1 MEPEENI
8 KDAVKELYAST
19 VKGEGIGSE
28 AQGLGFDPII
38 QSKSVGYSEDEL
50 GSVPEGTVM
59 GLGCSNPIHLAELRE
74 GEAVLDLGCGGGLD
88 AFLAANIVGAN
99 GTVIGL
105 DMTPEMVETAREN
118 GLKGGYRNVEFRLGE
133 IEHIPIDD
141 NSVDVVISNCVMNH
155 CQDKVKAFRE
165 VFRVLRPGGRI
176 CIADLVV
183 AGKFCEEAY
192 RDELWGAWLASALSK
207 EEYLAAIGHSGF
219 REIMVAAEGLF
230 GMSETD
236 DRLSGKII
244 SLQVTAHKSAG

>member
-1 MEPEENI
+1 MDPDENVT
-8 KDAVKELYAST
+8 DAVKDLYAST
-19 VKGEGIGSE
+19 VKGEGIGSKPHE
-28 AQGLGFDPII
+28 LGFDPII
-38 QSKSVGYSEDEL
+38 QLKSVGYSKDEL
-50 GSVPEGTVM
+50 GSVPAGTAM
-59 GLGCSNPIHLAELRE
+59 GLGCSNPIPLAELRE

-105 DMTPEMVETAREN
+105 DMTPEMVEKAREN
-118 GLKGGYRNVEFRLGE
+118 GRKGGYRNVDFRVGEF
-133 IEHIPIDD
+133 EHIPVDD

-155 CQDKVKAFRE
+155 CPDKVTAFRD

-183 AGKFCEEAY
+183 AGEFCEEAY
-192 RDELWGAWLASALSK
+192 RDELWGAWLTTALNR

-219 REIMVAAEGLF
+219 RDIMVAAEGLF

-236 DRLSGKII
+236 ERLAGKII
-244 SLQVTAHKSAG
+244 SLQVTARKGAG